1 MSFICT
7 YTLYISYLLYAQ
19 ESSPEL
25 PNSREHSTSFH
36 HILFKDKFHL
46 ACLAKLMTQQDKIN
60 ERAFLKFSGV
70 L

>member
-19 ESSPEL
+19 VFTL